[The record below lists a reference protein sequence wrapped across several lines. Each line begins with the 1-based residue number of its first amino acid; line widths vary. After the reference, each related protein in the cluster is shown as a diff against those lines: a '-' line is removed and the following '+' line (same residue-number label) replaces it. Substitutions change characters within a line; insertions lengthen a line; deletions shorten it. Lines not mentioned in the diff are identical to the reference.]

1 MHGHFDVREDDLVD
15 EFVSAEDTARPKSVN
30 MGIAIVVPIEKV
42 METIGQP
49 NLIKWEAALERKK
62 KEQLTSI
69 PPIP

>member
-1 MHGHFDVREDDLVD
+1 
-15 EFVSAEDTARPKSVN
+15 

-62 KEQLTSI
+62 KEQLGSI